1 MSKPWGTASDLL
13 DKAGVV
19 ENHDFYR
26 GFTSADQKAVLTVPQ
41 RIQAAW
47 ETNDADAFA
56 EVFTDNGSL
65 LMRDHQLTSK
75 EDIRSFM
82 NAGFNG
88 PLKGARVTGWPIEV
102 KFLSENAAM
111 VVTEGGIIMPGQSDI
126 APENFIRA
134 TWVVTRQPDGELNLV
149 SHQSSPIKG

>member
-1 MSKPWGTASDLL
+1 MTESWGTASDLL
-13 DKAGVV
+13 AKAGVV
-19 ENHDFYR
+19 ENHAFYR
-26 GFTSADQKAVLTVPQ
+26 EFTSADQMAVLTIPQ

-75 EDIRSFM
+75 EDIRSYM
-82 NAGFNG
+82 SAGFGG

-111 VVTEGGIIMPGQSDI
+111 VVTEGGIIMPGQSEI
-126 APENFIRA
+126 AAENFIRA

-149 SHQSSPIKG
+149 SHQSSPVKG